1 MDKLVIQQRRRSYL
15 RFLCIYGIVKYVF
28 YENRL
33 LFNIDILSFDWVF
46 FCISSVAMCA
56 TRLLDKIS

>member
-1 MDKLVIQQRRRSYL
+1 MDKFVIQQRRRSYL

-46 FCISSVAMCA
+46 FLHFVGCNVCN
-56 TRLLDKIS
+56 KIT